1 MWKIPTLAGAVLL
14 TLGIVLAGCS
24 QADPSGGF
32 QRERP
37 PAPVSVSPVER
48 GSIRL
53 VRTFSGSIEPSASFT
68 VSPKI
73 GGRIEEIS
81 AEIGDRVSRG
91 ALVARLDDDEY
102 QQALIQAEADLLV
115 AQANLAEARSTLEI
129 AKREIERTET
139 LFARGVASDAELDS
153 AKSNLL
159 AAEARV
165 KVNEAQ
171 VKRAEAAV
179 ESEHIRIQYARVIA
193 AWPEGDQERVIA
205 ERFFDAGETVTANE
219 PLLRI
224 VDIDPLVAVIY
235 ITEKDYA
242 KLAPGQP
249 VQLRTDAYP
258 NEIFQANIVRI
269 SPVFRE
275 SSRQARVELAV
286 PNPSHRLKPG
296 MFVRAT
302 VELDRA
308 PDAIIVPTDALVVR
322 QDVEGVFLV
331 SDDGKSAEWQPVTLG
346 IRDAEA
352 GRVQILEPA
361 LHGRVITLGHQ
372 LVDDGSSIAVVNGQ
386 ASTAGDTIAGG

>member
-1 MWKIPTLAGAVLL
+1 
-14 TLGIVLAGCS
+14 
-24 QADPSGGF
+24 
-32 QRERP
+32 
-37 PAPVSVSPVER
+37 
-48 GSIRL
+48 
-53 VRTFSGSIEPSASFT
+53 
-68 VSPKI
+68 
-73 GGRIEEIS
+73 
-81 AEIGDRVSRG
+81 
-91 ALVARLDDDEY
+91 
-102 QQALIQAEADLLV
+102 
-115 AQANLAEARSTLEI
+115 RSTLEI

-242 KLAPGQP
+242 KVAPGQP

-286 PNPSHRLKPG
+286 
-296 MFVRAT
+296 
-302 VELDRA
+302 
-308 PDAIIVPTDALVVR
+308 
-322 QDVEGVFLV
+322 
-331 SDDGKSAEWQPVTLG
+331 
-346 IRDAEA
+346 
-352 GRVQILEPA
+352 
-361 LHGRVITLGHQ
+361 
-372 LVDDGSSIAVVNGQ
+372 
-386 ASTAGDTIAGG
+386 